1 MNIQKRLDEFL
12 KLENGWNYNE
22 GEKFDKQVLDT
33 AKDISDYCVSIGYG
47 DQEIFP
53 GISGNILLSVYHGED
68 EIEIEIGI
76 DENLSFM
83 YFYFSEVHEDYR
95 NKYDC
100 ETTNLETLKNHILK
114 IKTEMSIDA

>member
-1 MNIQKRLDEFL
+1 MNIQKRLDEFS
-12 KLENGWNYNE
+12 KFENGWHFNE
-22 GEKFDKQVLDT
+22 GVKFDKQVLDT
-33 AKDISDYCVSIGYG
+33 AKDISDYCVSIGYD

-53 GISGNILLSVYHGED
+53 GISGNILLSVYNGED
-68 EIEIEIGI
+68 EIEIGI

-83 YFYFSEVHEDYR
+83 YFYFSEVHEDYM
-95 NKYDC
+95 NEYDC